1 MKRIFLSVVMVMLMA
16 GLTLTSCGNKEKLQE
31 LQAQVEKY
39 QKEISDMENDLE
51 QKKDKVASLE
61 QQVDTFKKQLETVS
75 KENNAK
81 ASELQ
86 TLKEQNS
93 SLSEQV
99 ESIDLNSDGQLLL
112 ELIFPVDGK
121 AYVGSPK
128 VVFYEDIELSKKVGT
143 GEQINFVSK
152 QQKEVTADPDKE
164 LRVWIARSESGLIF
178 SANKPGIKEAK
189 ESK

>member
-1 MKRIFLSVVMVMLMA
+1 MKKRWSIIICMVALVMLVF
-16 GLTLTSCGNKEKLQE
+16 TSCGNEEELQK

-51 QKKDKVASLE
+51 QKKDQVTSLE

-121 AYVGSPK
+121 AYVASPK

-152 QQKEVTADPDKE
+152 EQKEVTADFEKG
-164 LRVWIARSESGLIF
+164 LKVWTARSESGLLF